1 MTCSRVAH
9 GRDACVLAVADLQ
22 ASLLWDEVE
31 QIWVSSCLRGWW
43 WASGLGCRDPKATGG
58 LGRILL
64 GLALRVGVPCVWG
77 LGGRR

>member
-43 WASGLGCRDPKATGG
+43 WESRFGRRDPE
-58 LGRILL
+58 
-64 GLALRVGVPCVWG
+64 ALRVDLGGSCWVWRCG
-77 LGGRR
+77 LGPRVFGV